1 MPLNRF
7 DLSIDEEVHKHL
19 EIEQGDTTITVSVF
33 SVPSTDQF
41 EIDICR
47 TDNEGKLK
55 FNSYKMF
62 LSREQFKEFTYFFD
76 DINRHVSIRESRKLV
91 EELRQ
96 EINAE
101 ADKQIDF
108 FEVDDDHVDTKKPNL
123 FRDIIDSQ
131 TIKNKMRAS
140 KLYCKKFYA
149 AMCNTNVYKVGAE
162 GEWGVSWRSAGGLVA
177 DILGEGDYLN
187 WYCSGNEGFVDDEIA
202 DDLNEIGWVAIPME
216 VDIDDFNSKQEKLL

>member
-1 MPLNRF
+1 MNRF
-7 DLSIDEEVHKHL
+7 DLSIDQEVHKHL
-19 EIEQGDTTITVSVF
+19 EIEQADTTLTISAF
-33 SVPSTDQF
+33 DVPSTGQLEVDF
-41 EIDICR
+41 HR
-47 TDNEGKLK
+47 TDNLNKLQ

-62 LSREQFKEFTYFFD
+62 LSKEQFKELTYFFD
-76 DINRHVSIRESRKLV
+76 EINRQISIRDTHKFV
-91 EELRQ
+91 EEFRQ
-96 EINAE
+96 EMYAE
-101 ADKQIDF
+101 ADKQVDF
-108 FEVDDDHVDTKKPNL
+108 VEVDNDHIDTQKPNL

-140 KLYCKKFYA
+140 KSYCKKFYA

-187 WYCSGNEGFVDDEIA
+187 WYCSGNEGYVDDEIA

-216 VDIDDFNSKQEKLL
+216 VDTSEYNQGKLL